1 METLII
7 QTQSKST
14 SKLLVALAQKLG
26 ERVSILNKDVAEDFA
41 FGLMMQTEKTGRNI
55 SKESILAVLSK

>member
-14 SKLLVALAQKLG
+14 SKLLVALVQKLG
-26 ERVSILNKDVAEDFA
+26 DKVNVLDKDIADDFA
-41 FGLMMQTEKTGRNI
+41 FGLMMQAEKTGRNI
-55 SKESILAVLSK
+55 SKESILAALSK